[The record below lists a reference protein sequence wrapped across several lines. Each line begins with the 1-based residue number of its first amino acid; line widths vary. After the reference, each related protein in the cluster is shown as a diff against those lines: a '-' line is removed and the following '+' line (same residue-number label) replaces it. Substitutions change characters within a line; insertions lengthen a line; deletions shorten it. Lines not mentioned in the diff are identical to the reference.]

1 MKSGVKLISPAF
13 LALGLLL
20 LSGCHQA
27 PQLPIDEQLL
37 TSIECSKQQIY
48 GIWVE
53 TDCLT
58 GYRGKPFSG
67 IATRGELATYFGATQ
82 YLEGKRH
89 GFSFSANGR
98 RILSQGWYR
107 QGIREGEHLDY
118 YEQSQRAKRQA
129 IYKNGEEQAIA
140 LFDETGIIESYRRL
154 EGDKTVE
161 SIIYEQGRP
170 WTHIFFQDGEQ
181 RERLRHYFPDGS
193 LASDALFRKQDLK
206 QLSEITFY
214 ASGRVKTRYA
224 YDRKS
229 ALATQQTYWP
239 NGRLQSQQQYGFDP
253 LIVRHGEQRSFCQS
267 SGALEELAHYEMGVE
282 HGRFEWYHCSG
293 QLINAKEFRQG
304 VMVDT
309 QVKTFDDSGNLIKR
323 ERFDGKG
330 KLLEAFYFNAANQQI
345 YYERP

>member
-140 LFDETGIIESYRRL
+140 LFDEAGIIESYRRL

-206 QLSEITFY
+206 LLSEITFY

-224 YDRKS
+224 YDSKS
-229 ALATQQTYWP
+229 DLATQQTYWP

-253 LIVRHGEQRSFCQS
+253 LIVRHCEQRSFCQS

-293 QLINAKEFRQG
+293 QLMNAKEFRQG

-309 QVKTFDDSGNLIKR
+309 LVKTFDDSSNLIKR
-323 ERFDGKG
+323 ELFDGKG